1 MNSNALRIQ
10 VIQAAAGDPVS
21 LSEAA
26 LHCRV
31 DSSLDHPA
39 LQAMIRAA
47 TSAAE
52 NYLNRPII
60 TRTFRQFFDRWPC
73 GRFLEL
79 RRSPL
84 VSVTSVKTYND
95 ADVAA
100 TFAASNYFVDT
111 VSQPGRIVLR
121 STASWPTA
129 DRVANPIEVEYRA
142 GYGTDPAS
150 VPADIRQAVLM
161 LTANLYEHRGETVTG
176 SMPDTTAREGA
187 FDLLAMYREILI

>member
-10 VIQAAAGDPVS
+10 VVQAAAGDPVS

-31 DSSLDHPA
+31 DSSVDHPA

-52 NYLNRPII
+52 QYLGRPIL
-60 TRTFRQFFDRWPC
+60 TRTYRQFFDAWPC

-84 VSVTSVKTYND
+84 VSVTTVKTYTD
-95 ADVAA
+95 ADVSA
-100 TFAASNYFVDT
+100 TFAASSYFVDT
-111 VSQPGRIVLR
+111 VSLPGRIVLR
-121 STASWPTA
+121 SSASWPTA
-129 DRVANPIEVEYRA
+129 ERVANAIEVEYRA

-176 SMPDTTAREGA
+176 SMPDTMARQGA

>member
-1 MNSNALRIQ
+1 MNNPLRIQ
-10 VIQAAAGDPVS
+10 VTQAAAGDPVS

-26 LHCRV
+26 LHCRI
-31 DSSLDHPA
+31 DSTTDHPA

-47 TSAAE
+47 TKAAE
-52 NYLNRPII
+52 QYLGRPIL
-60 TRTFRQFFDRWPC
+60 TRTYRQYFDFWPC
-73 GRFLEL
+73 GNALEL

-84 VSVTSVKTYND
+84 VSVTHVKTYDD
-95 ADVAA
+95 ADTAT
-100 TFAASNYFVDT
+100 TFASSNYFVDS

-121 STASWPTA
+121 SSASWPMA
-129 DRVANPIEVEYRA
+129 LRVANSIEVEYRA

-187 FDLLAMYREILI
+187 FDLLGMYREYQI

>member
-1 MNSNALRIQ
+1 MNKPLRIQ
-10 VIQAAAGDPVS
+10 VVTVAAGDPVS

-31 DSSLDHPA
+31 DTTTDHPA

-47 TSAAE
+47 TKAAE
-52 NYLNRPII
+52 QYLGRPIL
-60 TRTFRQFFDRWPC
+60 TRTYRQFFDAWPC
-73 GRFLEL
+73 GTELEL

-84 VSVTSVKTYND
+84 VSVTHVKTYDD
-95 ADVAA
+95 ADTAT
-100 TFAASNYFVDT
+100 TFASSNYYVDT

-121 STASWPTA
+121 SAASWPTA
-129 DRVANPIEVEYRA
+129 DRVANPIEVEYMA

-176 SMPDTTAREGA
+176 GAPDNDARQGA
-187 FDLLAMYREILI
+187 FDLLSMYREILI

>member
-1 MNSNALRIQ
+1 MNNPLRIQ
-10 VIQAAAGDPVS
+10 VVTPASGDPVS

-31 DSSLDHPA
+31 DTTTDHPT
-39 LQAMIRAA
+39 LQANIRAA
-47 TSAAE
+47 TKAAE
-52 NYLNRPII
+52 NYLGRPIL
-60 TRTFRQFFDRWPC
+60 TRTYRQFFDAWPC
-73 GRFLEL
+73 GDVLEL

-84 VSVTSVKTYND
+84 VSVTHVKTYDD
-95 ADVAA
+95 ADTAT
-100 TFAASNYFVDT
+100 TFASSNYFVDT

-121 STASWPTA
+121 SAASWPTA
-129 DRVANPIEVEYRA
+129 DRVANPIEVEYKA

-176 SMPDTTAREGA
+176 GAPDTAREAA
-187 FDLLAMYREILI
+187 FELLSMYREILI

>member
-1 MNSNALRIQ
+1 MNKPLRLQI
-10 VIQAAAGDPVS
+10 VQAAASDPVS
-21 LSEAA
+21 LSDAA

-31 DSSLDHPA
+31 DTTADHPA

-52 NYLNRPII
+52 QYLGRPII
-60 TRTFRQFFDRWPC
+60 TRTYRQFFDAWPC
-73 GRFLEL
+73 GRELEL

-84 VSVTSVKTYND
+84 VSVTSVKTYTD
-95 ADVAA
+95 ADVVA
-100 TFAASNYFVDT
+100 TFAASSYFVDT

-121 STASWPTA
+121 SSASWPTA

-150 VPADIRQAVLM
+150 IPADIRQAVLM
-161 LTANLYEHRGETVTG
+161 LTANLYEHRGDAVTG

-187 FDLLAMYREILI
+187 FDLLSMYREILI